1 MIIYSVTIYIKK
13 DVEVGWLEW
22 MKKTHIDDVM
32 KTGHFN
38 SSRIFKVVVPSNALD
53 EATYCIQYHC
63 KSLEDYSVYLETHAS
78 RLQKEHTL
86 KFQNKIKVAR
96 SVMEEI

>member
-13 DVEVGWLEW
+13 DVEVDWLEW
-22 MKKTHIDDVM
+22 MKKTHIGDIM

-38 SSRIFKVVVPSNALD
+38 SFRIFKVVVPSNGLD
-53 EATYCIQYHC
+53 ETTYCIQYDC
-63 KSLEDYSVYLETHAS
+63 KSLEDYTVYLETHAS

-86 KFQNKIKVAR
+86 KFQNKVKVAR
-96 SVMEEI
+96 SVMQEI